1 MPNPHHQG
9 ESKGTVKGRANIKLG
24 YVLGP
29 EILAALADPK
39 TIEIML
45 NLDGK
50 SEYPLHLALPRL
62 SAYIYGFA

>member
-1 MPNPHHQG
+1 MPKLHHKNK
-9 ESKGTVKGRANIKLG
+9 SISSVKARARIKLERDF
-24 YVLGP
+24 GP

-50 SEYPLHLALPRL
+50 RDYPFNKALLR
-62 SAYIYGFA
+62 